1 MPPLLRMSGISKR
14 YPGVVANDGIDLEV
28 QRGEILGLL
37 GENGAGK
44 TTLMNILYGLTRPD
58 EGHIEID
65 GQPVSLHSP
74 RDAVERGIGM
84 VHQHFMLVPD
94 MTVAENVA
102 LGLRSGRLPLARL
115 SDVAARL
122 SELSQRYG
130 LRVEPSALVEDLSV
144 GLKQRVE
151 ILKLLY
157 RGARILILDE
167 PSAVLTPV
175 EWQGL
180 ARILR
185 SLADDGCGVILITHK
200 LDELLGVADRCTV
213 LRRGRVV
220 GSVAIADADRATLAR
235 MMVGRDVVLRVPRQ
249 RLEPG
254 RPVLEV
260 RDLSLVDA
268 NGRARLAG
276 LSFAVREREVLGVAG
291 VDGNGQSELVAVLT
305 GLLRPTSGQLWL
317 DGARVASLSP
327 TEFARRSGAVIPE
340 DRHGSGLALDMTVLE
355 NLLMKEIGAQ
365 PFSRWGFLAR
375 AVGRQHGQRLVVDY
389 DIRTP
394 GLGVRVGQLSGGNQQ
409 KLVLA
414 RELSRRPRL
423 LIAAQPTRGLDVGAT
438 EFVHRRILA
447 HRASG
452 GATLLVS
459 TELDEILALSDR
471 IAVMVSGRWLGISD
485 AENVDVG
492 ALGLLMT
499 GDRTPAPA
507 AVPIA

>member
-1 MPPLLRMSGISKR
+1 MSGITKR
-14 YPGVVANDGIDLEV
+14 YPGVLANDGIDLEV

-65 GQPVSLHSP
+65 GQVVTLRSP
-74 RDAVERGIGM
+74 RDAVARGVGM

-102 LGLRSGRLPLARL
+102 LGLRSGGLPLARL
-115 SDVAARL
+115 AQVGARVTEL
-122 SELSQRYG
+122 SERYG
-130 LRVEPSALVEDLSV
+130 LRVDPTALVEDLSV
-144 GLKQRVE
+144 GIKQRVE

-167 PSAVLTPV
+167 PSAVLTPP

-220 GSVAIADADRATLAR
+220 GSVAIADANRARLAR
-235 MMVGRDVVLRVPRQ
+235 MMVGREVVMRVPREH
-249 RLEPG
+249 LEPG
-254 RPVLEV
+254 RPVLQV
-260 RDLSLVDA
+260 SDLRLEDA
-268 NGRARLAG
+268 NGRPRLDS
-276 LSFAVREREVLGVAG
+276 LDFVVREHEVLGVAG

-305 GLLRPTSGQLWL
+305 GLLRPTSGQVWM
-317 DGARVASLSP
+317 DSARLTTLTP

-340 DRHGSGLALDMTVLE
+340 DRHRSGLALDMTVLE
-355 NLLMKEIGAQ
+355 NLLMKQVGTR
-365 PFSRWGFLAR
+365 PFSRWGFIAG
-375 AVGRQHGQRLVVDY
+375 AVGRHHSQRLIIDY

-394 GLGVRVGQLSGGNQQ
+394 GLSVRAGQLSGGNQQ

-438 EFVHRRILA
+438 EFVHRRILE
-447 HRASG
+447 HRAKG
-452 GATLLVS
+452 GATLLIS

-471 IAVMVSGRWLGISD
+471 IAVIVNGRFLGITD
-485 AENVDVG
+485 AEDVDVG
-492 ALGLLMT
+492 ALGLMMT
-499 GDRTPAPA
+499 GELAQTA
-507 AVPIA
+507 AVAG